1 MKHLICLFAGLAYAV
16 SPLAGPSGH
25 IFVSNEKDN
34 NVAVIDGNTLKVID
48 TIAIGERPRGIG
60 VSPDG
65 SELYVAVSEEN
76 KIKVVDTGSLQILR
90 EFDAGPGPEAF
101 AVHPDGNIY
110 LSNEDNSTASVIN
123 PKTGKLIAQIR
134 VGLEPE
140 GVAVSADGKRVIVT
154 SESTSMLHVIRV
166 PEHTIEYN
174 ILVGARPRSATF
186 TRNGNFAYATA
197 EVSGEVFKV
206 DMNTGEVIKTSTLND
221 DHAKPKDVLL
231 SYDEKTLYVA
241 GGRSNAVK
249 VMNADT
255 LELIRKIAVG
265 KRVWGLAMSRDK
277 KRLFTTDGIS
287 GTVSVIDTDKNEKIK
302 VVQVGSYPWG
312 IVVND

>member
-1 MKHLICLFAGLAYAV
+1 MKHLICLVLGLAYAV
-16 SPLAGPSGH
+16 APLADPSGH

-34 NVAVIDGNTLKVID
+34 NVAVIDVNSLKVIN
-48 TIAIGERPRGIG
+48 TISIGERPRGIG

-65 SELYVAVSEEN
+65 NELYVAVSEEN
-76 KIKVVDTGSLQILR
+76 KIKVVDTNSLQILR

-101 AVHPDGNIY
+101 AVHPGGNIY
-110 LSNEDNSTASVIN
+110 LSNEDNATASVIN

-140 GVAVSADGKRVIVT
+140 GVAVSEDGKRVIVT

-186 TRNGNFAYATA
+186 TRDGNLAYATA
-197 EVSGEVFKV
+197 EVSGEVVKV
-206 DMNTGEVIKTSTLND
+206 DMNTGEVLKTSTLND
-221 DHAKPKDVLL
+221 ENAKPKDVLL
-231 SYDEKTLYVA
+231 SHDEKTLYVA

-265 KRVWGLAMSRDK
+265 KRVWGLAMSKDK
-277 KRLFTTDGIS
+277 KRLYTTDGIS

-302 VVQVGSYPWG
+302 VIQVGSYPWG